1 MISTKPQGDTGVA
14 PAMHFM
20 KFILKSCVAIH
31 FVEIMN
37 FIEICLKS
45 AVLESFL
52 HETMQFHEISSTYM
66 VVDEST

>member
-1 MISTKPQGDTGVA
+1 
-14 PAMHFM
+14 MHFM

-31 FVEIMN
+31 FVKFMN

>member
-1 MISTKPQGDTGVA
+1 M
-14 PAMHFM
+14 
-20 KFILKSCVAIH
+20 AIH

-52 HETMQFHEISSTYM
+52 HEIMQFHEISSTYM